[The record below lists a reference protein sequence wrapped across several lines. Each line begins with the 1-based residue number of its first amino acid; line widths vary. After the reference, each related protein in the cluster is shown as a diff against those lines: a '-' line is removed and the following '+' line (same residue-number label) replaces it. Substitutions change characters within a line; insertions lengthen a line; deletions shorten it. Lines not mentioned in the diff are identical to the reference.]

1 MKIGIVSAHK
11 HCKNHLL
18 ALREDGYDV
27 HGLGGSP
34 TSIPP
39 SYDALVVRASS
50 CSHGGFNTAV
60 AWGRETGRPLIH
72 ENGLSGIR
80 RELTSLVEGEA
91 PVEVQECPQNIYEV
105 LRDSAEAFLFA
116 RPDDPPEVA
125 EKALK
130 TVLHQYPEHVSAC
143 SSMIPSILAQ
153 LYVPSPEPEEM
164 TTTNENE
171 EESMG
176 TKTLPTHRGDFPTHH
191 AWTKV
196 HSVALLTTAYVEA
209 TALIDGLSASSLRA
223 FRDAW
228 DSCEKD
234 HSVDMRSALR
244 GQEGGIPF
252 WTEGNESIF
261 LGKPRLFTMFVYLL
275 LGEDHIPA
283 KRTFSKAY
291 KSLTGKTSDTRLPDA
306 VSWYLNRPEPLNMEN
321 PTTRKQKQ
329 KQKQSTTRRVEPA
342 PITNPLQPVVE
353 QNTESILEVMED
365 VASMKSRLEAVLK
378 VNARLSDRVRRLE
391 TRLEEA
397 ISAGFDPRYQAKLA
411 QAEKRIQAIF
421 TTQMQNHK
429 NEISH
434 LLQRFGVEAGEEQNS
449 IESRI
454 TALEENRV
462 TALEDRVKALE
473 APASLQQ
480 TGASNPLASLEQVKA
495 ALKAAGFKGTLTLTI
510 E

>member
-39 SYDALVVRASS
+39 SYDALIVRAAS

-80 RELTSLVEGEA
+80 RELTSLVEGES
-91 PVEVQECPQNIYEV
+91 PVAVQECPQDIYEV

-153 LYVPSPEPEEM
+153 LYVPSPEPEAEEM
-164 TTTNENE
+164 TTTTE
-171 EESMG
+171 EEDSMG
-176 TKTLPTHRGDFPTHH
+176 TKTLPTHRGDFPIHH

-244 GQEGGIPF
+244 GQEGGSDF

-261 LGKPRLFTMFVYLL
+261 LSKPRLFAMFVYLL
-275 LGEDHIPA
+275 LDEDHIPA
-283 KRTFSKAY
+283 KRTFSKTY
-291 KSLTGKTSDTRLPDA
+291 KSLTGKTNDTRLPDA

-321 PTTRKQKQ
+321 PTTRKKKRGKQ
-329 KQKQSTTRRVEPA
+329 ATTRRVEPT
-342 PITNPLQPVVE
+342 PITNPVQSVVD

-378 VNARLSDRVRRLE
+378 ANAHLSDRVRRLE
-391 TRLEEA
+391 SRLEEA
-397 ISAGFDPRYQAKLA
+397 VSAGFDPRYQAKLA
-411 QAEKRIQAIF
+411 HTEQRIQAIF

-429 NEISH
+429 NEINH
-434 LLQRFGVEAGEEQNS
+434 LLQQTRGSGDSEWEAR

-454 TALEENRV
+454 T
-462 TALEDRVKALE
+462 ALE

-480 TGASNPLASLEQVKA
+480 TGVSNPFASLEQVKA
-495 ALKAAGFKGTLTLTI
+495 TLKAAGFTGSLTLTI